1 MDPIAEPTQKPC
13 YGTSD
18 ASFQAA
24 GGILGVEQLVSDF
37 YDQMDT
43 LPEAKVIRAM
53 HSQNLTESRDK
64 LARFL
69 CAWLGGPRRYAEKY
83 GAINIPGA
91 HQHLDIGDEERDAWL
106 LCMKN
111 AIAKQPYDPEFS
123 EYLLKQLRIP
133 AERIRHACHRR
144 RLEKEA

>member
-1 MDPIAEPTQKPC
+1 MNDTVKDKPA
-13 YGTSD
+13 YGTLD

-24 GGILGVEQLVSDF
+24 GGIEGLERLVRDF
-37 YDQMDT
+37 YAQMDT
-43 LPEAKVIRAM
+43 LPQAAVIRDM
-53 HSQNLTESRDK
+53 HPRNLDESRDK

-91 HQHLDIGDEERDAWL
+91 HQHLNIGEAEKEAWL
-106 LCMKN
+106 LCMAN
-111 AIAKQPYDPEFS
+111 AIALQPYEADFS

-133 AERIRHACHRR
+133 AERIRQVCDMRNN
-144 RLEKEA
+144 KT